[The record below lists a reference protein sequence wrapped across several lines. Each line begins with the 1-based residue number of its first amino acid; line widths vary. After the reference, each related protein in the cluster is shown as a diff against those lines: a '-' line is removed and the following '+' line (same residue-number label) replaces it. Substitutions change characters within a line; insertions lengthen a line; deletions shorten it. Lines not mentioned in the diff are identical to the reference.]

1 MGAQV
6 VLYICNQ
13 NEQLIPQIL
22 EMYQL
27 GSKKDCEQTL
37 KVLLSDF
44 LTEYTDVDTM
54 KLVQEIHVI
63 VSLLQLDRDVG
74 LGPM

>member
-1 MGAQV
+1 
-6 VLYICNQ
+6 
-13 NEQLIPQIL
+13 
-22 EMYQL
+22 MYQL
-27 GSKKDCEQTL
+27 GSKKDYEQTL
-37 KVLLSDF
+37 KSLLSDF

-63 VSLLQLDRDVG
+63 VSLLQLHRDVG